1 MSTPKWYHRVLRY
14 ATPAVVLIQLLLV
27 WLGVLDLGQAVVI
40 ALGIEVLL
48 FGVLL
53 YLLVRAGARYRQRR
67 GHRGGTR
74 AEAFWAAAAE
84 LLPGPVARLAR
95 HEAAVLGT
103 YWLLVRGRYDVPA
116 GAVAFGYGKQQ
127 APMFYSLAV
136 LSVVEVALFRWLIP
150 WPWMEILLGVLAVY
164 GAVWLIGLY
173 QGFRRYPHYLTD
185 QELVLRCGIFGVA
198 RIPLSDVVAVK
209 EQFQATGSRSFTVEK
224 NRITVTPSGMTDVVL
239 DLAENSVVQAKGR
252 KVRGATVLA
261 GCDDPA
267 RFVAHLTQTL
277 NSDPTAKRHR

>member
-1 MSTPKWYHRVLRY
+1 MSPPKWCHRVLRY
-14 ATPAVVLIQLLLV
+14 VTPVVVVVQLLLV

-67 GHRGGTR
+67 GHQGGTR
-74 AEAFWAAAAE
+74 VEAFWAAATE
-84 LLPGPVARLAR
+84 LLPGPVVRLAQ
-95 HEAAVLGT
+95 HEAAVFGT
-103 YWLLVRGRYDVPA
+103 YWLLVRGRYDIPD

-136 LSVVEVALFRWLIP
+136 LSLVEIALFRWLIP
-150 WPWMEILLGVLAVY
+150 WPWLEILLGVLAVY

-173 QGFRRYPHYLTD
+173 QGFRRYPHYVTD

-198 RIPLSDVVAVK
+198 RIPLDDVVAVK
-209 EQFQATGSRSFTVEK
+209 EQFQATGSRSFTVEED
-224 NRITVTPSGMTDVVL
+224 RITVTPSGMTDVAL
-239 DLAENSVVQAKGR
+239 SLAEAAVVQVKWR
-252 KVRGATVLA
+252 EVRAATVLA
-261 GCDDPA
+261 SCDDPA
-267 RFVAHLTQTL
+267 HFVGHLTQTL
-277 NSDPTAKRHR
+277 NSDPAI